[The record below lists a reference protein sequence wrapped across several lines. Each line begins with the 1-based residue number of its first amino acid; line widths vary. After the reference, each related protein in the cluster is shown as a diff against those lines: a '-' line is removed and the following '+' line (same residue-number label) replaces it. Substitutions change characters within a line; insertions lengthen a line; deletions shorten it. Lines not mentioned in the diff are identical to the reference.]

1 VYLTDGGLLYGG
13 GFEQLGIQAI
23 GVLAIELGQLQHLY
37 RIDYL
42 KENNGIES
50 NQRRRNRWFRYS

>member
-1 VYLTDGGLLYGG
+1 VFLPLS
-13 GFEQLGIQAI
+13 
-23 GVLAIELGQLQHLY
+23 QLQHLY

-50 NQRRRNRWFRYS
+50 NKEEEIDGLDIHEHGANVYNS

>member
-1 VYLTDGGLLYGG
+1 LWRFRNFIIGVFATDGGLLYGG
-13 GFEQLGIQAI
+13 FEQLEFKQL
-23 GVLAIELGQLQHLY
+23 VFLPLSQLQHLY

-50 NQRRRNRWFRYS
+50 N

>member
-1 VYLTDGGLLYGG
+1 M
-13 GFEQLGIQAI
+13 QL
-23 GVLAIELGQLQHLY
+23 LY

-50 NQRRRNRWFRYS
+50 NQRRRNRWFDIHEHGANVYNA